1 MLFFYL
7 FVIFDIDLTSIKLLF
22 FVKSYIF
29 IYAKRLMLLGKAP
42 SLLLPVHSEAIWS
55 Y

>member
-1 MLFFYL
+1 M
-7 FVIFDIDLTSIKLLF
+7 IFNKSLTSIKLLF

-29 IYAKRLMLLGKAP
+29 IYAKRCVGY
-42 SLLLPVHSEAIWS
+42 IRS